1 MAATSPKIKLY
12 TNHMS
17 PWAHRVHIT
26 LNELKVPF
34 EEEIIDINTPRT
46 PEYLKINPRGLVPSL
61 SFNGEI
67 LTESAIIA
75 TFLADAFPTAGGNGV
90 LPESTAPDGPLKRAR
105 ISFFVDAYLNKVQ
118 PAFMKSNMAKTDE
131 DRKNALAD
139 FIAVIAKELDPL
151 LGDAAPFFGGSSK
164 LTLAE
169 VLTASFILRMYAL
182 CKHGLLP
189 ASLLDDLTAKA
200 PNFDKWA
207 QKVITHP
214 SVLGTL
220 NVDAWIAIM
229 KQRMG
234 GGKPKV

>member
-1 MAATSPKIKLY
+1 MADSPKIKLY

-17 PWAHRVHIT
+17 PWAHRAHIT
-26 LNELKVPF
+26 LKELKVPF
-34 EEEIIDINTPRT
+34 EEEIIDITKPRT
-46 PEYLKINPRGLVPSL
+46 PEYLQINPRGLVPSL

-75 TFLADAFPTAGGNGV
+75 TFLADTFPTAGGNTL
-90 LPESTAPDGPLKRAR
+90 LPESTSPDGPLKRAR

-118 PAFMKSNMAKTDE
+118 PAFMKSNMAKSDE
-131 DRKNALAD
+131 ERKAALAD
-139 FIAVIAKELDPL
+139 FVTVTAKELDPL
-151 LGDAAPFFGGSSK
+151 LADAAPFFGGSSN

-182 CKHGLLP
+182 CRHGMLP
-189 ASLLDDLTAKA
+189 ATLPESLAAQA
-200 PNFDKWA
+200 PKFDQWA

-220 NVDAWIAIM
+220 DEEAWIAVM

-234 GGKPKV
+234 GGKPKA